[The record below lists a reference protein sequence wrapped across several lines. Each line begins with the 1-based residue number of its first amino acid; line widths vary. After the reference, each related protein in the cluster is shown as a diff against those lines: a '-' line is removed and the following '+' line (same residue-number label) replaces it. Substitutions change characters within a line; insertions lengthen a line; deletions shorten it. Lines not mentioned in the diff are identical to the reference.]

1 MKVTG
6 INNFLSYLSYY
17 DAIVPCCFQGAG
29 IFLEAPRSKVLPNN
43 SLIVESGGYYARIP
57 QFRGLSASNRSNV
70 GQLIDPQGRDI
81 TSSYTDP
88 FIVTLGSSFEPGT
101 MRVRCYRSLQRN
113 EVGIYTY
120 RTPEENGRIID
131 VNFGLYTSNSS
142 RKFV

>member
-1 MKVTG
+1 MFVE
-6 INNFLSYLSYY
+6 S
-17 DAIVPCCFQGAG
+17 
-29 IFLEAPRSKVLPNN
+29 PRNEGLPNN

-57 QFRGLSASNRSNV
+57 QFRGLSASNRSSV

-81 TSSYTDP
+81 TSSNTDP

-120 RTPEENGRIID
+120 RTPDENGRTID
-131 VNFGLYTSNSS
+131 VNFGLYTSALS
-142 RKFV
+142 RMLRIKDYSMA